1 MSPEMPVSKF
11 SKFVAKLRAEGY
23 SKESARKIAA
33 KAGDEKYGKEEMA
46 RKAAESRKEH
56 EATA

>member
-1 MSPEMPVSKF
+1 MSKF

-33 KAGDEKYGKEEMA
+33 TEGDKKYGAEEMA
-46 RKAAESRKEH
+46 RRAAQSRREH
-56 EATA
+56 EGK